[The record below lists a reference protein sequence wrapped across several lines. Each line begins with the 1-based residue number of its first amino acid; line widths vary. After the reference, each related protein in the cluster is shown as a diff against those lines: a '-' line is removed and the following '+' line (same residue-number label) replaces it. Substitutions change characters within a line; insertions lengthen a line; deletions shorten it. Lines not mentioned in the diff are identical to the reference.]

1 MKVNEGV
8 IERIKKLVEGL
19 GLTEEDLITEI
30 IVVVKKSNAASGR
43 VGLCYNHDTKDW
55 IIRRG
60 MLDAVLE
67 IETSNDIVQGDSETE
82 ED

>member
-1 MKVNEGV
+1 MNVNEGV
-8 IERIKKLVEGL
+8 LDRLTKLVQGL
-19 GLTEEDLITEI
+19 ELEEEDLVTEI
-30 IVVVKKSNAASGR
+30 IVVVKKSNSVSGR

-67 IETSNDIVQGDSETE
+67 IETSNELVQGDSKDE

>member
-1 MKVNEGV
+1 MNVNEGV
-8 IERIKKLVEGL
+8 LDRLTKLVRGL
-19 GLTEEDLITEI
+19 ELGEDDLVTEI
-30 IVVVKKSNAASGR
+30 IVVVKKSNSTTGR

-67 IETSNDIVQGDSETE
+67 IETSNELVQGDSKDE